1 MAKFNQSLMIP
12 VSDSRYKL
20 ILGYHYSWTDSV
32 TGLRCMLS
40 IPQGFLC
47 DGASVPRCV
56 WTLSGLRPDGL
67 IRAAALVHDFIY
79 RRAGVFAAGDGLS
92 AEVKN
97 VWIPASRTFTRG
109 ETDALFL
116 RIMKQAGMG
125 RYRRT
130 LAYTYVRAFGWIA
143 WARYRKRVK
152 IEGSKI

>member
-1 MAKFNQSLMIP
+1 VAQLEQPLLIP

-20 ILGYHYSWTDSV
+20 ALDYHYSWTDSV

-47 DGASVPRCV
+47 DGASVPRCA

-97 VWIPASRTFTRG
+97 VWIPAARTFTRA
-109 ETDALFL
+109 ETDNLFL
-116 RIMKQAGMG
+116 RIMKEAGMG
-125 RYRRT
+125 WCRRT
-130 LAYTYVRAFGWIA
+130 LAYTYVRAVGWIA
-143 WARYRKRVK
+143 WRKYEKRLQK
-152 IEGSKI
+152 DHA